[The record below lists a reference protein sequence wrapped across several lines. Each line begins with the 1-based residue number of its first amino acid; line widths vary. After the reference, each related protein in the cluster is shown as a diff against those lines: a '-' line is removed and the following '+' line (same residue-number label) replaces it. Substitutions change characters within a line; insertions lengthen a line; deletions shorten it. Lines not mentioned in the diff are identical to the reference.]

1 MRMAAC
7 AGLAR
12 DLARVKKP
20 PRWLRGTNNGC
31 DKCGLFGHYFLLVNP
46 WEKPSR

>member
-20 PRWLRGTNNGC
+20 PRWLRGTNKVATSAVYLGIIS
-31 DKCGLFGHYFLLVNP
+31 Y
-46 WEKPSR
+46 